1 MCEVRRTV
9 ARVVLMGLAAGLLA
23 TTVTGAKAQ
32 VSTQAQI
39 KRRQEAHARRETNA
53 TRQARIQR
61 TINET
66 YAHRW
71 EAVGGGGF
79 FRWNSGQYTKK
90 NNEVGWDV
98 NVNRY
103 LNSRLAIVAD
113 ARGDFGKAHALINSP
128 FSAGEAAR
136 PSINEYFF
144 MGGANYRFYRREKVA
159 VSAFGLGGTSW
170 GIFSS
175 GAKGFNS
182 NQTGLWN
189 DGFAPAFS
197 LGVALD
203 YNIYPNIAL
212 RVAPAYTG
220 TMFRPSNP
228 NSPNPGVETNNFGRT
243 LQNNAGFNVGI
254 VYRFGKQ

>member
-1 MCEVRRTV
+1 MCDVRRTV

-32 VSTQAQI
+32 IATQAQI
-39 KRRQEAHARRETNA
+39 RRRQEAHARRETNA
-53 TRQARIQR
+53 SRQARIQR

-71 EAVGGGGF
+71 EVAAGGGYL
-79 FRWNSGQYTKK
+79 RWHSGQFTKA
-90 NNEVGWDV
+90 NNEVAW
-98 NVNRY
+98 NAEVNRY

-113 ARGDFGKAHALINSP
+113 ARGDFGKAHSLINTP
-128 FSAGEAAR
+128 FSAGEASR
-136 PSINEYFF
+136 PQINEYFF

-197 LGVALD
+197 LGVAVD
-203 YNIYPNIAL
+203 YNVYPNFAV

-220 TMFRPSNP
+220 TMFRASTFSGND
-228 NSPNPGVETNNFGRT
+228 VESQAGARKI
-243 LQNNAGFNVGI
+243 QNNA
-254 VYRFGKQ
+254 